1 MEYYIL
7 ALIILAALLFAWLVL
22 SPRKSG
28 AMFSSFS
35 SQSIINKYSRDLT
48 KSAREKTLDPV
59 IGREGEIIKVIQ
71 ILSRR
76 NKNNPILI
84 GRAGVGKTAIAEG
97 LAQAIAD
104 KRVPPP
110 LYNKSVLSLDL
121 TGILAGTKYRGEFEE
136 RLKKITNEISARK
149 RDIILFIDE
158 IHMLSEAGQAEGSMN
173 AADILKPMLAKGDLQ
188 VVGATTPEEYDKY
201 IKNDLTLDR
210 RLQPIFVS
218 EPSSAETEKI
228 LRGVRTIYEK
238 YHGVIIED
246 AAISAAVSATA
257 KIKTRAYPDKAI
269 DAIDEACSKV
279 KMEAIVGQPS
289 GKKNINVTA
298 KDVKEIVTA
307 WHRL

>member
-1 MEYYIL
+1 MEYYL
-7 ALIILAALLFAWLVL
+7 LSLIILAGLLFAWLIL
-22 SPRKSG
+22 APRKS
-28 AMFSSFS
+28 SS
-35 SQSIINKYSRDLT
+35 SIMSGSLINKYSRDLT
-48 KSAREKTLDPV
+48 KLAKEKNLDPV

-97 LAQAIAD
+97 LAQSIAD

-110 LYNKSVLSLDL
+110 LYDKSVLSLDL

-136 RLKKITNEISARK
+136 RLKKITNEIAARH

-173 AADILKPMLAKGDLQ
+173 AADILKPMLAKGELQ
-188 VVGATTPEEYDKY
+188 VVGATTPQEYEKY

-228 LRGVRTIYEK
+228 LKGVRPIYEK

-246 AAISAAVSATA
+246 SALAAAVSATA

-279 KMEAIVGQPS
+279 KMEKIVGRPRTE
-289 GKKNINVTA
+289 KDINVTA

-307 WHRL
+307 WHRA